1 MEIAE
6 WQRDGISEMMIPQTA
21 QLDAGPGSRP
31 GASGGPVTLPSAPLF
46 RHGQKGLG
54 QKVHS
59 STPKVPSCGRRLA
72 FIKNRLRHATPASRR
87 VKSSN
92 FSHSGN
98 NATPQS
104 RDQWHKKHSTYFQC
118 CTVVLDASQTAC
130 FHLLDIS
137 GHCGSFHYVIR
148 VLRWADIVSGSR
160 KSPPG
165 FKGAL
170 ITKLQKAQ
178 NKRSHL
184 LATRQQQDAARVG
197 HLRETPFWSL
207 STQTTHHKACT
218 SPPWPAA
225 PFVGLLTAIVGI
237 SLLDATPKSRT
248 HAAVGNVAIVRNL
261 GALLSHVTRPV
272 HSHKVVKW
280 RKKPSG
286 GRC

>member
-104 RDQWHKKHSTYFQC
+104 RDQWHKKTLDLFP
-118 CTVVLDASQTAC
+118 VLHRRFGCESNGLFPSAR
-130 FHLLDIS
+130 HI
-137 GHCGSFHYVIR
+137 GP
-148 VLRWADIVSGSR
+148 LRIVSLRNPSIEMGR
-160 KSPPG
+160 Y
-165 FKGAL
+165 
-170 ITKLQKAQ
+170 
-178 NKRSHL
+178 
-184 LATRQQQDAARVG
+184 RQR
-197 HLRETPFWSL
+197 
-207 STQTTHHKACT
+207 
-218 SPPWPAA
+218 
-225 PFVGLLTAIVGI
+225 LT
-237 SLLDATPKSRT
+237 
-248 HAAVGNVAIVRNL
+248 
-261 GALLSHVTRPV
+261 
-272 HSHKVVKW
+272 
-280 RKKPSG
+280 
-286 GRC
+286 

>member
-72 FIKNRLRHATPASRR
+72 FIKNRLRHHVT
-87 VKSSN
+87 
-92 FSHSGN
+92 SG
-98 NATPQS
+98 T
-104 RDQWHKKHSTYFQC
+104 KKHSTYFQC

-178 NKRSHL
+178 NKRSHW

-218 SPPWPAA
+218 SPL
-225 PFVGLLTAIVGI
+225 GQQRHLLVY
-237 SLLDATPKSRT
+237 
-248 HAAVGNVAIVRNL
+248 
-261 GALLSHVTRPV
+261 
-272 HSHKVVKW
+272 
-280 RKKPSG
+280 
-286 GRC
+286 

>member
-104 RDQWHKKHSTYFQC
+104 RDQWHKRNTR
-118 CTVVLDASQTAC
+118 L
-130 FHLLDIS
+130 IS
-137 GHCGSFHYVIR
+137 SVAPSFWMR
-148 VLRWADIVSGSR
+148 V
-160 KSPPG
+160 K
-165 FKGAL
+165 
-170 ITKLQKAQ
+170 
-178 NKRSHL
+178 
-184 LATRQQQDAARVG
+184 
-197 HLRETPFWSL
+197 
-207 STQTTHHKACT
+207 
-218 SPPWPAA
+218 
-225 PFVGLLTAIVGI
+225 
-237 SLLDATPKSRT
+237 
-248 HAAVGNVAIVRNL
+248 
-261 GALLSHVTRPV
+261 RPV
-272 HSHKVVKW
+272 SICSTF
-280 RKKPSG
+280 RAIAD
-286 GRC
+286 RFIT